1 MFRAIVFIAVSFP
14 RHAAGFTTIQSMQA
28 ILGQPR
34 AINALASQVATGRVH
49 HAQIFHGPPGV
60 GKFTTALAF
69 ATLQLCH
76 DPLTDLHGN
85 QSACENCKSCKLLRT
100 LNAGPEDDANAAANA
115 ADDPTAHLSS
125 AHPDLHIITKELAL
139 FDDDANVRGR
149 KLTTIPVDVIRTNLL
164 GPAGLASKL
173 NHGKVFIIDEAELLA
188 GAGQNAMLKTLEE
201 PPPGTCIIL
210 VTASEDRLLPTIRS
224 RCQRV
229 PFVPLSDEQVGAWLS
244 REASELDEK
253 TRKWVI
259 GFAMGSI
266 GRAALAV
273 KYDLVQWGTAVL
285 GPVQQLVRTG
295 RPQPQLGEAI
305 AGCVEGFAKQWVGDH
320 KNASKL
326 AANRQAAG
334 LMGSMIA
341 NYARRHLAK
350 LAEQCD
356 PQTPGQSEQVLEP
369 WLAVIEAVDAFERQL
384 RANVNLNH
392 CCAGLGLGVNA
403 TLMGA
408 GSR

>member
-1 MFRAIVFIAVSFP
+1 MFFIAVSFP
-14 RHAAGFTTIQSMQA
+14 RHLAGFTTIQSMQA

-34 AINALASQVATGRVH
+34 AISALASQVATGRVH

-60 GKFTTALAF
+60 GKFTTAVAF

-76 DPLTDLHGN
+76 DPVSDLHGN
-85 QSACENCKSCKLLRT
+85 LSACDHCKSCKLLRT
-100 LNAGPEDDANAAANA
+100 LKQDEEDAPAK
-115 ADDPTAHLSS
+115 DDPMGHLSS

-139 FDDDANVRGR
+139 FDDDANVRAR

-244 REASELDEK
+244 REASDLDEK

-273 KYDLVQWGTAVL
+273 KYELVEWGTAVL
-285 GPVQQLVRTG
+285 GPIQQLVRTG
-295 RPQPQLGEAI
+295 LPQAQLGEAI
-305 AGCVEGFAKQWVGDH
+305 AGCVDGFAKAWVGDH

-350 LAEQCD
+350 LADECD
-356 PQTPGQSEQVLEP
+356 PETPGRSEQVLEP

-403 TLMGA
+403 VLMAAVSTG
-408 GSR
+408 R